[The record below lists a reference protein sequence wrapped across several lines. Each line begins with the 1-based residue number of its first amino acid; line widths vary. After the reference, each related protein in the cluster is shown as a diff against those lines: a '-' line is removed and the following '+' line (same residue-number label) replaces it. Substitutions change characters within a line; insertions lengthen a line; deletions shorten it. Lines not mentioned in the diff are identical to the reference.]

1 MAEKG
6 THDELMSLKGLYFDL
21 VQSQLAGKEETSE
34 ENRTEDTS
42 AKEKSYDFKRQMSR
56 QMSRLSN
63 AGMTASPDEEA
74 ELQTS
79 RFKLLKRL
87 MKLSVP
93 ELPYIIIG

>member
-1 MAEKG
+1 
-6 THDELMSLKGLYFDL
+6 MSLKGLYFDL

-34 ENRTEDTS
+34 ENRTEDTY
-42 AKEKSYDFKRQMSR
+42 AKENGHDDFKRQISR

-63 AGMTASPDEEA
+63 AGKTASPDEEA

-79 RFKLLKRL
+79 RFKLLGRL